1 MIGYIWTIMTPAITS
16 LIILSVVIILFVS
29 RLIPSPVTA
38 VLGCTLFVVFNVCTL
53 EQAFSGFSNSIVL
66 LMVGMMVVGTA
77 MADTGLATIIG
88 EKVSTL
94 SKHNERLFIAIAG
107 TTAALLSSFLS
118 NTAVI
123 AIFLPIIA
131 AITQADRKMNRMN
144 ITLPVTFGA
153 MFGGVCTLVGST
165 PQLTANGILSE
176 MTGHELEM
184 FDFTLPGVILFA
196 VYMGYTMFIGYP
208 IGKRIWGERH
218 PIEEENGSNVY
229 IKVKSTRKMITL
241 SIIFLTTI
249 IMFIGGWINVSLT
262 SIIAALLCI
271 ITGCTTYK
279 NAIKKMDWS
288 VVFIL
293 AGCLGMAAGLKE
305 GGAAE
310 LLGQTLNKLLGDKV
324 PPLMVFAVFVTMTM
338 LISNFITNSTA
349 VIITLPIALS
359 FCMAADL
366 NPSLFTLGIVFAA
379 NLAYST
385 PLANAQ
391 TAMTLVA
398 GYKFSDYIRYTWI
411 LDVLVLVIIIFIF
424 PVFVPIKIFV

>member
-1 MIGYIWTIMTPAITS
+1 MQIIS
-16 LIILSVVIILFVS
+16 LIILVIVLILFVT

-38 VLGCTLFVVFNVCTL
+38 VLGCALFAICNICSL

-77 MADTGLATIIG
+77 MADTGLAELIG
-88 EKVSTL
+88 EKVSKL

-107 TTAALLSSFLS
+107 TTAALLSTFLS

-131 AITQADRKMNRMN
+131 AISQADKNMNRMS

-176 MTGHELEM
+176 MTGQELGM
-184 FDFTLPGVILFA
+184 FDFTVPGVILFA
-196 VYMGYTMFIGYP
+196 VYMIYTLFVGYP
-208 IGKRIWGERH
+208 IGKKIWGGRQ
-218 PIEEENGSNVY
+218 PVENTENTTTKQNTRSV
-229 IKVKSTRKMITL
+229 RKMVII
-241 SIIFLTTI
+241 SIIFLSTI
-249 IMFIGGWINVSLT
+249 IMFIGGWIDVSLT
-262 SIIAALLCI
+262 AVIAALLCV

-293 AGCLGMAAGLKE
+293 AGCLGIASGLKE

-310 LLGQTLNKLLGDKV
+310 LLGQTLNNILGDGV
-324 PPLMVFAVFVTMTM
+324 SPLLIFAVFVIMTM

-359 FCMAADL
+359 FCMTSNL
-366 NPSLFTLGIVFAA
+366 NPVLFTLGIVFAA

-398 GYKFSDYIRYTWI
+398 GYKFSDYIRYTWM
-411 LDVLVLVIIIFIF
+411 LDILVLMVIIFIF
-424 PVFVPIKIFV
+424 PLLIPLQLPI